1 MAQYTQRPMRFLE
14 NLFQSISEH
23 VLPTACIVCQQFQSA
38 SICNQCLQTIYR
50 DSLLQYECC
59 YQCGIPLQTTEI
71 HQGQC
76 NACITQA
83 PSFDQTICLD
93 RYDGLLQ
100 EALHQFK
107 YQKRLAFAHGLS
119 KAWNALLAN
128 EIDDRSIDY
137 LLPVPLSQKKL
148 LARGFNQSWEIAKRI
163 RCGNHIQ
170 NLPFVLKRFHDIEH
184 QAAKNYSARQ
194 HDIRQMFYIDTKD
207 IEILKGKSV
216 AVFDDVMT
224 SGATLNEIAR
234 TLKMIGVARVINW
247 VLLRT
252 TKLSL

>member
-1 MAQYTQRPMRFLE
+1 MRFLD
-14 NLFQSISEH
+14 NLIQSISNS
-23 VLPTACIVCQQFQSA
+23 VLPTACIVCQQYQSA
-38 SICNQCLQTIYR
+38 GICTQCLQMIYYNC
-50 DSLLQYECC
+50 LLQYECC
-59 YQCGIPLQTTEI
+59 YLCGIPLQSAEI
-71 HQGQC
+71 KQQKC
-76 NACITQA
+76 NACIAEA

-93 RYDGLLQ
+93 RYDGPLQ

-107 YQKRLAFAHGLS
+107 YQKRLAYAHGLS
-119 KAWNALLAN
+119 EIWNTVLAN

-148 LARGFNQSWEIAKRI
+148 LARGFNQSWELAKRI
-163 RCGNHIQ
+163 ECGKHLKK
-170 NLPFVLKRFHDIEH
+170 LPHALKRFHHEEH

-207 IEILKGKSV
+207 VKNLEGKSI

-234 TLKMIGVARVINW
+234 TLKMVGVARVSNW

>member
-1 MAQYTQRPMRFLE
+1 MPFLE
-14 NLFQSISEH
+14 NLIQSISEY

-38 SICNQCLQTIYR
+38 SICNQCLLAIYHN
-50 DSLLQYECC
+50 SLLHYECC
-59 YQCGIPLQTTEI
+59 YQCGIPLLSTEI
-71 HQGQC
+71 NQQQC
-76 NACITQA
+76 NACIAQA

-93 RYDGLLQ
+93 RYDGPLQ

-119 KAWNALLAN
+119 KTWNAVLAN
-128 EIDDRSIDY
+128 KIDDRSIDY

-148 LARGFNQSWEIAKRI
+148 LARGFNQSWELAKRI
-163 RCGNHIQ
+163 QCGSHIQ
-170 NLPFVLKRFHDIEH
+170 KLPYTLKRFHHVEH

-194 HDIRQMFYIDTKD
+194 HDIRQMFYLDTKD
-207 IEILKGKSV
+207 IENLRGKSV

-224 SGATLNEIAR
+224 SGATLNEIAH
-234 TLKMIGVARVINW
+234 TLKKIGVARVSNW

>member
-1 MAQYTQRPMRFLE
+1 M
-14 NLFQSISEH
+14 
-23 VLPTACIVCQQFQSA
+23 
-38 SICNQCLQTIYR
+38 IY
-50 DSLLQYECC
+50 DNSLLHYESCLL
-59 YQCGIPLQTTEI
+59 CGIPLQSTELK
-71 HQGQC
+71 QQQC
-76 NACITQA
+76 SACIAQA

-93 RYDGLLQ
+93 RYDGPLQ

-107 YQKRLAFAHGLS
+107 YQKRLAYVHGLS
-119 KAWNALLAN
+119 KAWNAVIAN
-128 EIDDRSIDY
+128 AIDDRTIDY

-148 LARGFNQSWEIAKRI
+148 LARGFNQSWELAKRI
-163 RCGNHIQ
+163 QCGEHVKK
-170 NLPFVLKRFHDIEH
+170 LPYALKRFHHVGH

-207 IEILKGKSV
+207 IKNLQGKSV

-234 TLKMIGVARVINW
+234 TLKMVGVARVSNW

-252 TKLSL
+252 TKQNH

>member
-1 MAQYTQRPMRFLE
+1 M
-14 NLFQSISEH
+14 
-23 VLPTACIVCQQFQSA
+23 
-38 SICNQCLQTIYR
+38 IYR
-50 DSLLQYECC
+50 NSLLHYECC
-59 YQCGIPLQTTEI
+59 YLCGIPLQPTEI
-71 HQGQC
+71 HQHQC
-76 NACITQA
+76 NTCLAQA

-93 RYDGLLQ
+93 RYDGPLQ

-107 YQKRLAFAHGLS
+107 YQKRLANADGLS
-119 KAWNALLAN
+119 KVWNAVLAN

-148 LARGFNQSWEIAKRI
+148 LARGFNQSWELAKRI
-163 RCGNHIQ
+163 QCGEHVKK
-170 NLPFVLKRFHDIEH
+170 LPYALKRFHHVEH

-207 IEILKGKSV
+207 IESLQGKSV

-234 TLKMIGVARVINW
+234 TLKMIGVVRVSNW

-252 TKLSL
+252 TKQNH

>member
-1 MAQYTQRPMRFLE
+1 MRFLE
-14 NLFQSISEH
+14 NLIQSISES
-23 VLPTACIVCQQFQSA
+23 VLPTACIVCQQYQSA
-38 SICNQCLQTIYR
+38 SICNQCLLMIYHN
-50 DSLLQYECC
+50 SLLHYECC
-59 YQCGIPLQTTEI
+59 YQCGIPLLATEI
-71 HQGQC
+71 NQQHC
-76 NACITQA
+76 NTCIAQA

-93 RYDGLLQ
+93 CYDGPLQ

-107 YQKRLAFAHGLS
+107 YQKRLAYAHGLS
-119 KAWNALLAN
+119 EVWNAALAS

-148 LARGFNQSWEIAKRI
+148 LARGFNQSWELAKRI
-163 RCGNHIQ
+163 QCGSHIQ
-170 NLPFVLKRFHDIEH
+170 KLPYALKRFHHVEH
-184 QAAKNYSARQ
+184 QAAKNYSARR

-207 IEILKGKSV
+207 IKRLDGKSV

-234 TLKMIGVARVINW
+234 TLKMIGVARVSNW

-252 TKLSL
+252 TKLGI

>member
-1 MAQYTQRPMRFLE
+1 M
-14 NLFQSISEH
+14 
-23 VLPTACIVCQQFQSA
+23 
-38 SICNQCLQTIYR
+38 
-50 DSLLQYECC
+50 
-59 YQCGIPLQTTEI
+59 
-71 HQGQC
+71 
-76 NACITQA
+76 
-83 PSFDQTICLD
+83 
-93 RYDGLLQ
+93 
-100 EALHQFK
+100 
-107 YQKRLAFAHGLS
+107 
-119 KAWNALLAN
+119 
-128 EIDDRSIDY
+128 
-137 LLPVPLSQKKL
+137 LPVPLSQKKL
-148 LARGFNQSWEIAKRI
+148 LARGFNQSWELAKRI
-163 RCGNHIQ
+163 QCGNHIQ
-170 NLPFVLKRFHDIEH
+170 KLPFALKRFHHIEH

>member
-1 MAQYTQRPMRFLE
+1 MRFLE
-14 NLFQSISEH
+14 NLIQSISEH
-23 VLPTACIVCQQFQSA
+23 VLPTACIVCQQYQSA
-38 SICNQCLQTIYR
+38 SICNQCLLAIYH
-50 DSLLQYECC
+50 DSLLHYECC
-59 YQCGIPLQTTEI
+59 YQCGIPLQSIEVSQ
-71 HQGQC
+71 HQC
-76 NACITQA
+76 NVCIAQA

-93 RYDGLLQ
+93 RYDGPLQ

-107 YQKRLAFAHGLS
+107 YEKRLAFAHGLS
-119 KAWNALLAN
+119 KIWNIVLAN

-137 LLPVPLSQKKL
+137 LIPVPLSQKKL
-148 LARGFNQSWEIAKRI
+148 LSRGFNQSWEIAKRI
-163 RCGNHIQ
+163 QCGSHIQ
-170 NLPFVLKRFHDIEH
+170 KLPYALKRFHHVEH

-234 TLKMIGVARVINW
+234 TLKMIGVARVSNW

-252 TKLSL
+252 PKLGL

>member
-1 MAQYTQRPMRFLE
+1 MRFLA
-14 NLFQSISEH
+14 NLFQSISES
-23 VLPTACIVCQQFQSA
+23 VLPTACIVCQQYQSA
-38 SICNQCLQTIYR
+38 SICNQCLQAIYH
-50 DSLLQYECC
+50 DSLLHYECC
-59 YQCGIPLQTTEI
+59 YQCGIPLQTKELK
-71 HQGQC
+71 QRQC
-76 NACITQA
+76 NNCFAQT

-93 RYDGLLQ
+93 RYDGPLQ

-119 KAWNALLAN
+119 KIWNEVLAN

-148 LARGFNQSWEIAKRI
+148 NARGFNQSWEIAKRI
-163 RCGNHIQ
+163 QCGKHIQ
-170 NLPFVLKRFHDIEH
+170 KLPYALKRFHHVEH

-207 IEILKGKSV
+207 IQNLEGRSV

-234 TLKMIGVARVINW
+234 TLKMIGVARVSNW

-252 TKLSL
+252 TKLGP